1 MVKETI
7 KNFYGLVDASSEA
20 DLQAALTALSAKE
33 VEEVS
38 TDKVELE
45 EVEAPVEVKLGQAT
59 LDDGNSIYFPGDDLS
74 EGSVIYTD
82 EALETIHP
90 AGDVTIDNG
99 DVVSIGEEG
108 IVTGIVTPD
117 GDTEE
122 EIEQTDETEVA
133 TETTGMVEEVLTA
146 LAPAF
151 EDIDTRLTALEGGN
165 AQLSKENEALTTDL
179 SAANEK
185 LEKLAK
191 ASAAEPFTSEN
202 EQSKSAFNNNLSGYE
217 KLKQSGNF
225 STKRNR

>member
-122 EIEQTDETEVA
+122 EIEQEDVPAEDLQTPV
-133 TETTGMVEEVLTA
+133 VEEVLTA
-146 LAPAF
+146 LQPVF
-151 EDIDTRLTALEGGN
+151 DDIYAQIEALRGDSTE
-165 AQLSKENEALTTDL
+165 LSKANEALTTDL

-185 LEKLAK
+185 LEKLGK
-191 ASAAEPFTSEN
+191 LSAAEPFTSEN
-202 EQSKSAFNNNLSGYE
+202 EQSKSAFNNSLSGYE